1 MLIAHV
7 VGRTA
12 LPLKQEAQVTG
23 TAVPEALWALDLW
36 IILQMRHASAVLG
49 TLCFVV
55 GPLAPVI
62 FWHVRAG
69 QHANQ
74 SGRGDRNP
82 IAWSTTPEM
91 SGRRLSLGITVAA
104 PEPLRALACAQTAR
118 R

>member
-1 MLIAHV
+1 M
-7 VGRTA
+7 
-12 LPLKQEAQVTG
+12 PLKQEAQVTG
-23 TAVPEALWALDLW
+23 TAVPDRDMLAQAMIVAALWALDLW

-82 IAWSTTPEM
+82 IA
-91 SGRRLSLGITVAA
+91 
-104 PEPLRALACAQTAR
+104 
-118 R
+118 